1 MCAWF
6 SSSQFALYVN
16 ASRVGIEQRSISRL
30 SGGGSLFLGQEQ
42 DRVGGSLDAIQ
53 AFAYVTH
60 KFAYVTHK
68 FAYATHKF
76 VVNIMSRANLQV
88 FDKLFPNED

>member
-1 MCAWF
+1 M
-6 SSSQFALYVN
+6 
-16 ASRVGIEQRSISRL
+16 QRSISRL

-53 AFAYVTH
+53 AFAYVTY
-60 KFAYVTHK
+60 KFAYV
-68 FAYATHKF
+68 THKF